1 VNVKKII
8 AVPFQEGFE
17 TVHNAETLVFTDYRW
32 NTGKVER
39 GWHVNPLRVDLVK
52 VTIRPYSIKTPEQ

>member
-1 VNVKKII
+1 MKIKKII

-17 TVHNAETLVFTDYRW
+17 TVDNAETLVFTEYRW

-39 GWHVNPLRVDLVK
+39 SWHVNPIRVDLEK
-52 VTIRPYSIKTPEQ
+52 VTIRPYSIKTPEK

>member
-1 VNVKKII
+1 MKVKKII

-17 TVHNAETLVFTDYRW
+17 TVNKGKTLVFTDYRW

-39 GWHVNPLRVDLVK
+39 SWHVNPIRVDLEK
-52 VTIRPYSIKTPEQ
+52 VTIRPYSIKIPET